1 MLRVSFGAAHV
12 EGVYDEID
20 RRIEM
25 LIRDGL
31 TPDDIKEERK
41 SMLQGVYS
49 TLMTLSSNW
58 PDVRSCCDRE
68 EEKRG
73 YFE

>member
-49 TLMTLSSNW
+49 TLMTLSSN
-58 PDVRSCCDRE
+58 
-68 EEKRG
+68 
-73 YFE
+73 